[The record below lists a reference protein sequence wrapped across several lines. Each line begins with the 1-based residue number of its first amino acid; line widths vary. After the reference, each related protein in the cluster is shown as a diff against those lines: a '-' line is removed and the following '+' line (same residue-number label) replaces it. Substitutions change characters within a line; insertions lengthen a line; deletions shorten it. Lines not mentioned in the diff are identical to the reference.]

1 MLGILILAV
10 CSDVRTEKI
19 RNKLILA
26 GLATGFLI
34 QIYEK
39 GISFIPLWFIQISI
53 PIFLFYPIFRIGTLG
68 AGDIKLFSVIAGFL
82 TLKTWWVCVE
92 AAFLAGAVMGLFKL
106 LFKNYVKDAHTI
118 HFSVPILAGYLYY
131 LGVVR

>member
-53 PIFLFYPIFRIGTLG
+53 PIFLFYPIFRIGALG
-68 AGDIKLFSVIAGFL
+68 AGDIKFL

-92 AAFLAGAVMGLFKL
+92 AAFLAGAAMGLFKL

>member
-39 GISFIPLWFIQISI
+39 GISFIPL
-53 PIFLFYPIFRIGTLG
+53 FLFYPIFRIGALG

-92 AAFLAGAVMGLFKL
+92 AAFLAGAAMGLFKL
-106 LFKNYVKDAHTI
+106 LFKNYVKDAHMI